1 MERNKYTSS
10 DFKVDM
16 SNLEFA
22 PIVVFAYIRP
32 KKLEKLIIS
41 LKKNA
46 EFKNSKVIFYVDKYK
61 DESEKKKNLEVISVI
76 KNYCN
81 NLNYE
86 INHNK
91 KNLGLKN
98 NILNGINKS
107 LKKYNR
113 AIFLEDDLLVSNNFL
128 KYMNEALNMYSDKKE
143 VKHISGYNYPYFL
156 GKSKS
161 SYFNIYMNCWGWAT
175 WADRWRE
182 NNNYSNNL
190 ISNLPKADRLRF
202 TVYGLEKDFES
213 QLIRNQKKEIETWAI
228 YWMQHIFLSGGFC
241 LNPNKTLVQNTGD
254 DNTSVHGTSSK
265 IYTAEIN
272 NKTVTDFPKKIS
284 FKNFNKLQIMYF
296 YYTKRL
302 KKKYRT

>member
-1 MERNKYTSS
+1 MEHNKYTSS

-86 INHNK
+86 INNNK

-143 VKHISGYNYPYFL
+143 VMG
-156 GKSKS
+156 
-161 SYFNIYMNCWGWAT
+161 
-175 WADRWRE
+175 E
-182 NNNYSNNL
+182 
-190 ISNLPKADRLRF
+190 
-202 TVYGLEKDFES
+202 
-213 QLIRNQKKEIETWAI
+213 
-228 YWMQHIFLSGGFC
+228 
-241 LNPNKTLVQNTGD
+241 LVKN
-254 DNTSVHGTSSK
+254 S
-265 IYTAEIN
+265 
-272 NKTVTDFPKKIS
+272 FKKIS
-284 FKNFNKLQIMYF
+284 K
-296 YYTKRL
+296 TKKSKGKVFLVGAGPGDPELITAKGLRVIQNADIIL
-302 KKKYRT
+302 HDALIHPHLVFEINPLAKKIFVGKRSNCF